1 MSLLIKNGRIVDPI
15 KGTDEILDLLVE
27 YGKITEISKNIRKKS
42 NSEILDASNLVV
54 CPGFIDMHVHF
65 RAVSYTHLRAHET

>member
-1 MSLLIKNGRIVDPI
+1 MTLLIKNGRIVDPI

-42 NSEILDASNLVV
+42 SSEILDASNLVV
-54 CPGFIDMHVHF
+54 CPD
-65 RAVSYTHLRAHET
+65 L